1 MNNDKKYTLAMTVAL
16 TIAVTSIV
24 AFAIVF
30 LNRSKQLPVEKE
42 TEFIYV
48 NVLSESTIT
57 ESVTEEA
64 DNEVFIVKEYL
75 SRIGIFNENG
85 KLLDIIDI
93 YTKTLPQADINLL
106 REGIRVTSR
115 KELNALIEDYSS

>member
-42 TEFIYV
+42 TEFIY
-48 NVLSESTIT
+48 
-57 ESVTEEA
+57 
-64 DNEVFIVKEYL
+64 
-75 SRIGIFNENG
+75 
-85 KLLDIIDI
+85 
-93 YTKTLPQADINLL
+93 TKTLPQADINLL